1 MIAYLQGVFTGTR
14 DQAVI
19 LDVHGVGYLVE
30 VSARLLSQLPAS
42 GETLCL
48 FIETYVREDQFRL
61 FGFANDLERQWFKLL
76 MGVQG
81 VGAKVALA
89 ILGVLSPDELGQS
102 IAAQD
107 KAMIGRAPGVGPKVA
122 QRIVQELRDKGPE
135 GSFMVTDQAPS
146 ASRELEDALSAL
158 TNLGYPQTTA
168 FPVLQRLRAADPS
181 SGVQDLIKGA
191 LREMSQ

>member
-122 QRIVQELRDKGPE
+122 QRIVQELKDKGPE
-135 GSFMVTDQAPS
+135 GSFMVTDQAPL